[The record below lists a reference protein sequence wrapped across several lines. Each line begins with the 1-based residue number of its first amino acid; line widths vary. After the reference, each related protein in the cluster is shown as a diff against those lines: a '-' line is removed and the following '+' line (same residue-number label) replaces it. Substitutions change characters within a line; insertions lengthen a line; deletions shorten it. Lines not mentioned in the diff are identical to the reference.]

1 MKGHSHSVLIL
12 ILYRWITTVQHVR
25 SVRRVE
31 SFERVKSQSWVQSL
45 SAVQSLVLVCCLV
58 FQSVPGRNSASQV
71 RVTCHQSHV
80 SISHVVS

>member
-58 FQSVPGRNSASQV
+58 FQSVPRGKFCVISPCHVS
-71 RVTCHQSHV
+71 RVTRV
-80 SISHVVS
+80 N